1 MNGVHDMGGMQ
12 GMGPIGAEPNEP
24 VFHAPWE
31 SRVFAL
37 RRAMGAWRKWNIDA
51 TRYQVELVPPAEY
64 LALSYY
70 ARQFVAFLVM
80 LERHGFVT
88 SEEIQS
94 GKPDPARPKA
104 TPALTPEKARTL
116 VASGVPTSRPVD
128 SAPRFRVGERVRAR
142 DLNPTGHTRLPR
154 YVRGRIGTIAR
165 QHGGFVFPDT
175 NASFEGEHPQHL
187 YSVRFDARVLWGAE
201 AGPRDGVYLDL
212 WEDYLEPA

>member
-12 GMGPIGAEPNEP
+12 GMGPIDPEPNEP
-24 VFHAPWE
+24 VFHARWE

-64 LALSYY
+64 LALGYY

-88 SEEIQS
+88 RGELASGTAEPQS
-94 GKPDPARPKA
+94 TA
-104 TPALTPEKARTL
+104 TPALRPEQARAL
-116 VASGVPTSRPVD
+116 VALGVPTSRPID
-128 SAPRFRVGERVRAR
+128 SPPRFEVGQRVRAR
-142 DLNPTGHTRLPR
+142 DLNPIGHTRLPR
-154 YVRGRIGTIAR
+154 YVRGRVGTIAR

-175 NASFEGEHPQHL
+175 NAHFRGEHPQHL
-187 YSVRFDARVLWGAE
+187 YSVRFEARDLWGAD
-201 AGPRDGVYLDL
+201 AGPRDGIYLDL
-212 WEDYLEPA
+212 WDGYLDPA

>member
-1 MNGVHDMGGMQ
+1 MNGVHDMGGMH

-24 VFHAPWE
+24 VFHERWE
-31 SRVFAL
+31 ARVFAL

-88 SEEIQS
+88 AEELATAV
-94 GKPDPARPKA
+94 PDPSQPKA
-104 TPALTPEKARTL
+104 SPALTVEKARAL
-116 VASGVPTSRPVD
+116 VASGVPTSRPLA
-128 SAPRFRVGERVRAR
+128 SPPRFEVGQRVRAR
-142 DLNPTGHTRLPR
+142 DLNPIGHTRLPR
-154 YVRGRIGTIAR
+154 YVRGRIGVIAR
-165 QHGGFVFPDT
+165 RHGGFVFPDT
-175 NASFEGEHPQHL
+175 NAHFKGENPQHL
-187 YSVRFDARVLWGAE
+187 YSVRFEAQALWGRD

-212 WEDYLEPA
+212 WDAYLDPA